1 MIFSQKKKK
10 PTSFTQ
16 KTLEEIF
23 IFIFIFIIIIFL

>member
-16 KTLEEIF
+16 KTFEE